1 MIHADCNVSQE
12 WERRSALLVGER
24 LTVPSQGTGAM
35 KLKDTQVEHVLD
47 QLPAE
52 VIPDDHP
59 TVRELESVFGP
70 HTFFIGSEGLHVVER
85 GGGDTVSE
93 QTTYVVKVAHWADDR
108 KTSLIPQ
115 DAEVTDTI
123 DIGPASSDPEMLV

>member
-1 MIHADCNVSQE
+1 
-12 WERRSALLVGER
+12 
-24 LTVPSQGTGAM
+24 M
-35 KLKDTQVEHVLD
+35 KLKETQVEQVLD

-59 TVRELESVFGP
+59 TVPQLESVFGP

-85 GGGDTVSE
+85 GGGDAVGD
-93 QTTYVVKVAHWADDR
+93 QATYLVKVAHWADDR

-115 DAEVTDTI
+115 DAEVTDTVE
-123 DIGPASSDPEMLV
+123 IGPGGSEPELSV

>member
-1 MIHADCNVSQE
+1 
-12 WERRSALLVGER
+12 
-24 LTVPSQGTGAM
+24 M
-35 KLKDTQVEHVLD
+35 KLNETQVDQVLD

-59 TVRELESVFGP
+59 TVPQLESVFGP
-70 HTFFIGSEGLHVVER
+70 HTFFIGQEGLHVVER
-85 GGGDTVSE
+85 GGGDAVGE

-108 KTSLIPQ
+108 RNSLVPQ

-123 DIGPASSDPEMLV
+123 DLDLPGGEPEVSV

>member
-1 MIHADCNVSQE
+1 
-12 WERRSALLVGER
+12 
-24 LTVPSQGTGAM
+24 M

-59 TVRELESVFGP
+59 TVPELESVFGP

-85 GGGDTVSE
+85 GGGDAISE
-93 QTTYVVKVAHWADDR
+93 QTTYLVIGRALGGRSEDQPRSARRRGDR
-108 KTSLIPQ
+108 HRRHRAGQQRS
-115 DAEVTDTI
+115 
-123 DIGPASSDPEMLV
+123 

>member
-1 MIHADCNVSQE
+1 
-12 WERRSALLVGER
+12 
-24 LTVPSQGTGAM
+24 M
-35 KLKDTQVEHVLD
+35 KLRENQVEQVLD

-59 TVRELESVFGP
+59 TVAQLETVFGP

-85 GGGDTVSE
+85 GGGDAGGE
-93 QTTYVVKVAHWADDR
+93 QATYLVKVAHWADDQ

-115 DAEVTDTI
+115 DAEVTDMVE
-123 DIGPASSDPEMLV
+123 IGPAGNEPELSV

>member
-1 MIHADCNVSQE
+1 
-12 WERRSALLVGER
+12 
-24 LTVPSQGTGAM
+24 M
-35 KLKDTQVEHVLD
+35 KLKENQVEQVLG

-59 TVRELESVFGP
+59 TVLQLESVFGP

-85 GGGDTVSE
+85 GGGDAAGE
-93 QTTYVVKVAHWADDR
+93 PATYLVKVAHWSDDQ

-115 DAEVTDTI
+115 DAEVTDTVE
-123 DIGPASSDPEMLV
+123 IGPAGSEPELLV

>member
-1 MIHADCNVSQE
+1 
-12 WERRSALLVGER
+12 
-24 LTVPSQGTGAM
+24 M
-35 KLKDTQVEHVLD
+35 KLRENQVEQVLD

-59 TVRELESVFGP
+59 TVAQLETVFGP

-85 GGGDTVSE
+85 GGADADGE
-93 QTTYVVKVAHWADDR
+93 QATYLVKVAHWADDQ

-115 DAEVTDTI
+115 DAEVTDTV
-123 DIGPASSDPEMLV
+123 DIGTGGSEPELSV

>member
-1 MIHADCNVSQE
+1 
-12 WERRSALLVGER
+12 
-24 LTVPSQGTGAM
+24 M
-35 KLKDTQVEHVLD
+35 KLKENQVDQVLD

-59 TVRELESVFGP
+59 TVQQLEKVFGP

-85 GGGDTVSE
+85 GSGAAAGE
-93 QTTYVVKVAHWADDR
+93 QAAYVVKVAHWADDQ

-115 DAEVTDTI
+115 DAEVTDTV
-123 DIGPASSDPEMLV
+123 DIGPPGNEPELSV

>member
-1 MIHADCNVSQE
+1 
-12 WERRSALLVGER
+12 
-24 LTVPSQGTGAM
+24 M
-35 KLKDTQVEHVLD
+35 KLKDTQVDQVLD

-59 TVRELESVFGP
+59 TVKELESVFGP

-85 GGGDTVSE
+85 GGGDAIE
-93 QTTYVVKVAHWADDR
+93 QATYIVKVAHWADDR
-108 KTSLIPQ
+108 KTSLVPQ

-123 DIGPASSDPEMLV
+123 DIDHAGDPDLSV